1 MNAMDRWIGGR
12 RDEKME
18 ELMNKWK
25 DLLIGERIDE
35 YLDGRI
41 NE

>member
-1 MNAMDRWIGGR
+1 
-12 RDEKME
+12 ME